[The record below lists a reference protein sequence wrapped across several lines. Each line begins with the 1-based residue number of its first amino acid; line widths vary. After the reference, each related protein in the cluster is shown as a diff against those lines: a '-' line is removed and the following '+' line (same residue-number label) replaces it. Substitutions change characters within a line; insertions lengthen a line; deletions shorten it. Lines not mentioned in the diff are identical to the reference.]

1 MTFSEPVPNLKG
13 LTKSVILARSITLFM
28 YYRFGKAFYFVSIL
42 AFIFFLLYFYSAMPE
57 QIGISIDEGGVLNR
71 DWDKGTFF
79 YGMIAVFLVLNAVTI
94 YTPKSLETKANKKM
108 HRIFPIGD
116 PYRDYLLAWFYS
128 FGGVINL
135 SLAILSLYVHAIN
148 NQEEIGASSYNL
160 WFFLMPA
167 LLAVWVVALFVLL
180 IGKFKAVQRA

>member
-1 MTFSEPVPNLKG
+1 
-13 LTKSVILARSITLFM
+13 M

-42 AFIFFLLYFYSAMPE
+42 AFVSFLLYFYSAMPE
-57 QIGISIDEGGVLNR
+57 QVGLSIDEEGTLNR
-71 DWDKGTFF
+71 DWEKGTFF
-79 YGMIAVFLVLNAVTI
+79 YGMIAVFMVLNAVTM

-116 PYRDYLLAWFYS
+116 PYRDYILAWFYS

-135 SLAILSLYVHAIN
+135 SLAILALYVHAIN